1 MLFKLAWRNVWRNKR
16 RSLIVIGSVIVGMI
30 AVILSDGL
38 SNGMLRQM
46 LDNQIS
52 SNILHIQIHK
62 KGFNDNKIIKN
73 YIEDSDRVEAAV
85 NNTRGIK
92 AYTKRVITFGL
103 LSSANSSAGVF
114 IYGIQPETEKEVSV
128 INSYIKEGNFLGTGK
143 RDIAIG
149 QKLAEK
155 LDVGLGDK
163 VVAMANTP
171 SGSIGSD
178 MFRVAGIFQTA
189 SSDYD
194 KVIIYVPIETA
205 QSMLELNDKSNEFA
219 MMLNDYK
226 NVASVKEELSAKLG
240 SEYEV
245 LSYQDLLPMLIFQM
259 DLYRESMWILNLII
273 GLALIFGII
282 NTMLMSVFER
292 IQEIGVL
299 MAAGM
304 KSYQIYFMFIF
315 EALIIGII
323 GTLLGIAAGL
333 LVHLPLSFTGI
344 DFSLF
349 SEALESF
356 GVGAVI
362 YPVLSIENL
371 ISVLII
377 IPMIAV
383 AGALYPAYKAVKLE
397 PVYAINYV

>member
-1 MLFKLAWRNVWRNKR
+1 MLFKLAWRNIWRNKR
-16 RSLIVIGSVIVGMI
+16 RSFIVIGSVIVGLI

-38 SNGMLRQM
+38 SNGMLLQM
-46 LDNQIS
+46 LDNQIR
-52 SNILHIQIHK
+52 SNISHIQIHK

-73 YIEDSDRVEAAV
+73 YIEDPTEIETAV
-85 NNTRGIK
+85 RKTPGIK
-92 AYTKRVITFGL
+92 AYSERIITFGL

-114 IYGIQPETEKEVSV
+114 IYGVKPDAEQEVSV
-128 INSYIKEGNFLGTGK
+128 ISSYIKEGSFLSGGK
-143 RDIAIG
+143 REIAIG
-149 QKLAEK
+149 KKLAEK

-178 MFRVAGIFQTA
+178 VFRIAGIFQSA

-194 KVIIYVPIETA
+194 KVIIYIPIETA
-205 QSMLELNDKSNEFA
+205 QTMLELNDKSNEFA
-219 MMLNDYK
+219 MILNDYK
-226 NVASVKEELSAKLG
+226 NVASVKTELLTKLG
-240 SEYEV
+240 REYEV

-315 EALIIGII
+315 EALIIGTI
-323 GTLLGIAAGL
+323 GTILGIAAGL
-333 LVHLPLSFTGI
+333 LIHLPLSFSGI

-377 IPMIAV
+377 IPVIAV